1 MDFSIILGL
10 VQNIAI
16 LISFTLIYDL
26 LWEKSGYFSMI
37 LYKIFIGVV
46 IGIIGIVLMLSPWV
60 MIPGLVFDTRSVLF
74 VNAGLFFGPI
84 ATIVAITID
93 VAFRSF
99 QGGPGIWMGAL
110 TIVSSGLT
118 GLIWKKMFPEWRKG
132 RYIYHLFIV
141 SIIAHIFMLLSTLA
155 LPSALIIPTLRNI
168 TLPVLILYP
177 LATVLLGI
185 ILVKRMRYWKTSNE
199 LSFSEE
205 RNRMFMDANKDCMF
219 VKDENLRYIF
229 FNAAMQKF
237 LGKKTERIMNNTDS
251 DLIEPGHASLC
262 SSTDLRAREEK
273 RMIIEEEH
281 VGKKIY
287 KVIKFPLNFGN
298 ERIGVGGIIR
308 DVTENRRKGNL
319 QQALLNISRI
329 FLENITM
336 KEFLKRS
343 HDELRKV
350 VVADN
355 IFIAIY
361 HEKEDK
367 YSFPYYVDEYDK
379 FDEDN
384 LVSLDHTLT
393 DYIRRSA
400 KGRLV
405 TMDVEKEI
413 DKEFG
418 LSIWGTESPIWM
430 AAPLFDITHKKV
442 LGVVVLQDYHD
453 KEAYKEDDLVTLE
466 IFAAYIGLYYDKLM
480 KIEDLKLAKER
491 AEVSDKLKTAFLANV
506 SHEIRTP
513 MNGIIGFSDLLMNE
527 VKEEHLKNYISI
539 ISKSA
544 YRLLDTVNDVVDM
557 AKLEAGQVIPLCEKF
572 NLGDVIKYI
581 YVFFSHKNHP
591 AVLKAY
597 PSEDVDLIVY
607 SDKTKLTQIFVNL
620 VSNALKFTMSGSVE
634 FGFFYDKDHEG
645 DPDHITFFVKDTG
658 CGIAES
664 EQGKIFERFYQVE
677 SSLTR
682 VSEGTGLG
690 LAIVK
695 EYVSILGGEIWVESE
710 IEKGAT
716 FFFNVKLTDN

>member
-10 VQNIAI
+10 IQNIAI
-16 LISFTLIYDL
+16 LISLTLIYDL
-26 LWEKSGYFSMI
+26 LWEKNRYYSMF
-37 LYKIFIGVV
+37 LYKIAIGVV
-46 IGIIGIVLMLSPWV
+46 IGAVGIVLMLSPWV
-60 MIPGLVFDTRSVLF
+60 MIPGLVFDTRTVLF
-74 VNAGLFFGPI
+74 VNAGLFFGPV
-84 ATIVAITID
+84 ATIVAIVID
-93 VAFRSF
+93 VAFRYL
-99 QGGPGIWMGAL
+99 QGGPGVWMGVIA
-110 TIVSSGLT
+110 IVTSGVV